1 MASRFKLQLLPEDPA
16 NIEFSRE
23 KIRQEIKDYETAYY
37 SSHPESVG
45 DRKVGLLFQDL
56 YQGGYWRILNAVD
69 GYSRIS
75 SCIPFFERKS
85 PLEYRQERQRARIW
99 GRRTFGDEGLG
110 KLLNLAVNEAFLAP
124 YGTEGWPGLTRPHS
138 ILYEDLVE
146 KDDSIFSGVIG
157 PELKRRLNNGRF
169 WEELPDMWPWLNA
182 GSSFRIAGD
191 VLEATPALDVNFAPR
206 GFEIF
211 HSRRVMGKKDPK
223 TPAFKLGLLSNKT
236 IDFYLSFVKRIQ
248 VSKEE
253 LGISEND
260 IAYLV
265 APYVVELMNVT
276 EQDIPRFN
284 SPGSP
289 DFRERL
295 RDPMISHY
303 LNTSEHVRS
312 VLMHKLEMDLSYGSR
327 ESPVTDIL
335 SCVEDRLTFVSQ
347 MIFRAEDTYNV
358 NRMVGKLK
366 RKGIDLVIPELAP
379 RH

>member
-75 SCIPFFERKS
+75 SCIPFFERKI

-146 KDDSIFSGVIG
+146 KDDSIFSGVVN
-157 PELKRRLNNGRF
+157 PQLKERLNNGRF
-169 WEELPDMWPWLNA
+169 WEELPDMWSCLNN
-182 GSSFRIAGD
+182 GFSSRVVSD
-191 VLEATPALDVNFAPR
+191 VLEATPQLDVDFASR
-206 GFEIF
+206 GFKILN
-211 HSRRVMGKKDPK
+211 SRRDTSKLNQRQKTFEMGS
-223 TPAFKLGLLSNKT
+223 LRNRN
-236 IDFYLSFVKRIQ
+236 IDIYLQF
-248 VSKEE
+248 VSKLHDCQGEI
-253 LGISEND
+253 GISEND
-260 IAYLV
+260 IGYLV
-265 APYVVELMNVT
+265 APYVAVLMHRT
-276 EQDIPRFN
+276 EDGIPRFN
-284 SPGSP
+284 GSNSPS
-289 DFRERL
+289 FKERL
-295 RDPMISHY
+295 RDPIVTHY
-303 LNTSEHVRS
+303 INTSEHVRS
-312 VLMHKLEMDLSYGSR
+312 VLMNELEVYLCYGNNAYIDR
-327 ESPVTDIL
+327 EVI
-335 SCVEDRLTFVSQ
+335 SCVDDPLTLIAQ
-347 MIFRAEDTYNV
+347 MCFRAEHSDNV
-358 NRMVGKLK
+358 PTMIRKLK
-366 RKGIDLVIPELAP
+366 HQGINLTIPELAP